1 MLETLLEGLPRRR
14 PGIALCLSGGGF
26 RSALFHLGALRRL
39 RETRLLHRVA
49 LVSSVSGGSILSGF
63 FAERVANAGAI
74 QSAEEFARWLDAVDW
89 DREIASPFRRLTRSD
104 LRTWPVVKHA
114 LWNWALPGFRV
125 RHLERSYRR
134 HVSERPL
141 RDLPKW
147 PEFALCAT
155 DLTFGVNWAF
165 TREGAGDYQ
174 VGYLVEAAEW
184 PLARAIAA
192 SSAFPPIFGPISI
205 RVGRESYRRGRYRG
219 KDRDRLVSRVALSDG
234 GVYDNLGLEP
244 AWKRYATVLV
254 SDCGA
259 PFGFTAGTNPIRRLL
274 RYTAVVMNQAA
285 SVRKRSF
292 FYQRRLSDF
301 TGTYWGIRSAA
312 DENEEDETG
321 PLPEAAVGYPRDLVD
336 GFIAAIRTDLDP
348 FTEAEQKI
356 LENHGYFACT
366 RSLSRHLT
374 DPKPDEAPVR
384 PPHPEWLEEDRV
396 RRALATSGKRISIRR
411 SIQVL
416 RERFSGPDPTP
427 PRPGA

>member
-1 MLETLLEGLPRRR
+1 MLEAMLESAPRRR

-39 RETRLLHRVA
+39 RETRLLHRLA

-74 QSAEEFARWLDAVDW
+74 EDAEDFTRWLDGVDW
-89 DREIASPFRRLTRSD
+89 DREIAAPFRRLTRSD
-104 LRTWPVVKHA
+104 FRTWPVLKHA
-114 LWNWALPGFRV
+114 LWNWALPGLRV
-125 RHLERSYRR
+125 RHLERSYRKR
-134 HVSERPL
+134 VSARLLGE
-141 RDLPKW
+141 LPKW

-174 VGYLVEAAEW
+174 VGYLDEASQW

-192 SSAFPPIFGPISI
+192 SSAFPPIFGPLSI
-205 RVGRESYRRGRYRG
+205 RAGPESYRRGRYRG
-219 KDRDRLVSRVALSDG
+219 KDRERLASRVALSDG

-244 AWKRYATVLV
+244 AWKRFATVLV

-259 PFGFTAGTNPIRRLL
+259 PFGFTAGANPVRRLL
-274 RYTAVVMNQAA
+274 RYTSVVMNQAA

-292 FYQRRLSDF
+292 FYQRAAGDF

-312 DENEEDETG
+312 DEEDETE
-321 PLPEAAVGYPRDLVD
+321 PFSEPTPGYPRELVD

-348 FTEAEQKI
+348 FTEAEQKV
-356 LENHGYFACT
+356 LENHGYFACS
-366 RSLSRHLT
+366 RSISRYLT
-374 DPKPDEAPVR
+374 DPMPEDSPVR
-384 PPHPEWLEEDRV
+384 PPHPEWLDEDEV
-396 RRALATSGKRISIRR
+396 RRALATSGRRISIRR

-416 RERFSGPDPTP
+416 RERLGRLP
-427 PRPGA
+427 